1 MSESIQKDLKNINMN
16 MPLNFNSLKDNIN
29 TIKDKNE
36 AIIKYYLERIIYTS
50 KLSNETNIQLKKVF
64 EDSR

>member
-36 AIIKYYLERIIYTS
+36 VIIKHYLERIIYTS